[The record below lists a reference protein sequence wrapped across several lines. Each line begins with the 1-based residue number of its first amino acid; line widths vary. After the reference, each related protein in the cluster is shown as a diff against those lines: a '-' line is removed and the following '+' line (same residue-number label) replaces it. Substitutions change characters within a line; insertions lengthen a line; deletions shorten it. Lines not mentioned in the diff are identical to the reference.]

1 MSPST
6 TMQGKQHLAHSHAH
20 EEDIPGTVNL
30 NAAEGDDTGYG
41 QALFP
46 VPAEDPNDPLQ
57 WSNFKKTMIL
67 IICSFY
73 SFLANAALIGP
84 SPYIDLWAQEFDISP
99 TQASELISYPNL
111 AFGFGSL
118 IFVPLGIEVN
128 QIKFCA
134 GIIGASQCTTY
145 GGLMAARVIHGFG
158 SCVCEALPVQLVN
171 DIFFLHERVCLCLG
185 TFASLPAGYILAGGY
200 GWRLFF
206 YVEFAF
212 GAALLVL
219 AFLFVEETSY
229 DRKAAMATS
238 PTIVESEKATDE
250 MVDRVPA
257 NQSDVPIPP
266 RKSFVKTLSPW
277 GRVDR
282 DVPFFT
288 MMARSFTYFLVPQS
302 LWVIASFG
310 INIGLLALAYSYTFP
325 ILITSPPYNWTVIN
339 SGLFAVAALV
349 GYGLAVPFTSSSD
362 RLAAYFTKR
371 NNGIR
376 EAEMRLGVMLPAMLV
391 GPAGIILYGF
401 AAEKSLHWVLYFVG
415 GAMSYFAAYFY
426 FSFTLAYAVDS
437 YHSNTSEMLIA
448 MNLGKQAISF
458 GFGLKVL
465 TWVMESGYA
474 VVMAG
479 IFGGVLLANNLVLL
493 VFMFWGKDIRRFMS
507 TTCTYTTSENS
518 RANHAAK
525 GIYHPPHS
533 CWDDLSSKCHW
544 LTASTMFID
553 EPIIFA
559 ADPSHAVLGWVVAE

>member
-1 MSPST
+1 MSPNT
-6 TMQGKQHLAHSHAH
+6 IAGGKQHLAHSHAH

-84 SPYIDLWAQEFDISP
+84 SPYIDLWAEEFDISP
-99 TQASELISYPNL
+99 TKASELISYPNL

-118 IFVPLGIEVN
+118 IFVPLYLKIGRRPVMLISL
-128 QIKFCA
+128 IIFCA

-171 DIFFLHERVCLCLG
+171 DIFFLHERGERIGYYTVCLCLG

-200 GWRLFF
+200 GWQLFF

-229 DRKAAMATS
+229 DRKAAMLMST
-238 PTIVESEKATDE
+238 PVTESEKASEVMGSQVLTETTDN
-250 MVDRVPA
+250 R
-257 NQSDVPIPP
+257 IPS
-266 RKSFVKTLSPW
+266 RKSFAKTLSLW
-277 GRVDR
+277 GRVDN

-288 MMARSFTYFLVPQS
+288 MIARSFTYFLVPQA

-339 SGLFAVAALV
+339 SGLFAIAAIV
-349 GYGLAVPFTSSSD
+349 GYSLAVPFTSSSD

-376 EAEMRLGVMLPAMLV
+376 EAEMRLGVMLPAMLI
-391 GPAGIILYGF
+391 GPAGIILYGVV
-401 AAEKSLHWVLYFVG
+401 AEKSLHWALFFVG
-415 GAMSYFAAYFY
+415 GAMSYWAAYFY

-437 YHSNTSEMLIA
+437 YNSNTSEMLIA

-458 GFGLKVL
+458 GFGLKLL

-474 VVMAG
+474 VVMSG

-493 VFMFWGKDIRRFMS
+493 VFMFWGKAIRRSMS
-507 TTCTYTTSENS
+507 TTWLA
-518 RANHAAK
+518 RL
-525 GIYHPPHS
+525 HS
-533 CWDDLSSKCHW
+533 SSIK
-544 LTASTMFID
+544 
-553 EPIIFA
+553 E
-559 ADPSHAVLGWVVAE
+559 VVTH